1 MSVDNA
7 SNNTTACELLVSDCK
22 NDLLLGGEHL
32 HVRCCAHILNILVQ
46 DGMSIIHSAIHKI
59 RELLKH
65 IDCSPARLQ
74 VFNSIAK
81 GKGMVSKKGVYLD
94 VPTRWNSTYKMIV
107 EASEYKAVLNTYASK
122 HMEDGPSE
130 YEWEKADAICEFL
143 KAFEELTL
151 AVSAHREPTAH
162 MFLPLVLSI
171 LHALKQ
177 DKALQTNDILKELAA
192 CMCSKFEKYWEPDEG
207 SLRSKGNPLRKNKE
221 IAFNTALVI
230 ATILDPRRKVLY
242 LEFFYQRVCRNVD
255 QIGIHVNSALVW
267 MRKYFMEYEQH
278 YQRTSTINTGAHFS
292 DISIMG
298 SPALG
303 KRKLEA
309 EFEQY
314 KSQVRVAQS
323 QKSELDVYLEEESE
337 KHVKGFDVL
346 AWWNSK
352 SQKFPALSAM
362 ARDFLAI
369 PLSTVSSESAFS
381 LGKRIL
387 GDHRSSLTPEML
399 EALVCTKDWLY
410 KPKESEG
417 MSAILW

>member
-1 MSVDNA
+1 
-7 SNNTTACELLVSDCK
+7 
-22 NDLLLGGEHL
+22 
-32 HVRCCAHILNILVQ
+32 
-46 DGMSIIHSAIHKI
+46 
-59 RELLKH
+59 
-65 IDCSPARLQ
+65 
-74 VFNSIAK
+74 
-81 GKGMVSKKGVYLD
+81 
-94 VPTRWNSTYKMIV
+94 
-107 EASEYKAVLNTYASK
+107 
-122 HMEDGPSE
+122 MEDGPSE

-151 AVSAHREPTAH
+151 AVSAHREPTTH

-192 CMCSKFEKYWEPDEG
+192 CMCSKFEMYWKPDEG
-207 SLRSKGNPLRKNKE
+207 SLRSKGNRLRKNKE

-230 ATILDPRRKVLY
+230 STILGPRRKVLY

-255 QIGIHVNSALVW
+255 QIGIHVNSTLVW

-362 ARDFLAI
+362 ACDFLAI

-387 GDHRSSLTPEML
+387 GDHRSS
-399 EALVCTKDWLY
+399 
-410 KPKESEG
+410 
-417 MSAILW
+417 